1 MIITSDFFTA
11 KELKLRKRWLI
22 SMFVMLGFSILQVAS
37 LALEDPNPLQLFVIL
52 SLVNLVVFWLLY
64 HFSYKKNGYQFL
76 LMVLL
81 IPFTQMKEIMSAFQ
95 SMPIQNGVGLAIL
108 FASLGLYGWWY
119 YISLKLIEL
128 NTPLNPS
135 RKCKKALAE
144 MEASQTLEDLDLKFH
159 NLVNE
164 FSKFERV
171 ITKAYNEKKESLI
184 RHASSPALGN

>member
-37 LALEDPNPLQLFVIL
+37 LTLEDPNPLQLFVIL

-64 HFSYKKNGYQFL
+64 HFSYKKNGYQLL
-76 LMVLL
+76 LMILL

-95 SMPIQNGVGLAIL
+95 SMPIQNGIGLVIL

-128 NTPLNPS
+128 HTPLNPS
-135 RKCKKALAE
+135 RKCRKALAE
-144 MEASQTLEDLDLKFH
+144 MEASQTIEDLDLKFH
-159 NLVNE
+159 KLVNE

-171 ITKAYNEKKESLI
+171 ITKAYHEKKESLI